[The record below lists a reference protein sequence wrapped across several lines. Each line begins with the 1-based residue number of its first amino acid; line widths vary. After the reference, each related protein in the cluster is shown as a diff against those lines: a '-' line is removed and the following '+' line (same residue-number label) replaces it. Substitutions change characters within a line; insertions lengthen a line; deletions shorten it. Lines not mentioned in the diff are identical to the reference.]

1 MSHDNNFGSD
11 SDYYGRIDLQLQ
23 PPQTNTYYS
32 SAPNQFHFNLPESQL
47 EQIPGP
53 QQSPRF
59 GANYAPSPSVGIPDY
74 IADMSDGNNRRGNY
88 TGGNNFS
95 PRGGGGGVVG
105 RPAMNQTTMA
115 PNYSNYNYGRNPYQ
129 GSPDPYFRG
138 GTVSSNNINNQ
149 PAKSKNKNEWNYYIN
164 QAAAVGKNKPAS
176 VPMCEENAP
185 TQSEASNYTYTNWGP
200 SSASIE
206 QGTVFNGLAQN
217 NFSSVNNSSNN
228 LR

>member
-1 MSHDNNFGSD
+1 M
-11 SDYYGRIDLQLQ
+11 
-23 PPQTNTYYS
+23 
-32 SAPNQFHFNLPESQL
+32 
-47 EQIPGP
+47 EQVPGP

-88 TGGNNFS
+88 PIGNNFS
-95 PRGGGGGVVG
+95 PRGGVVG
-105 RPAMNQTTMA
+105 RPVVNPTTTA
-115 PNYSNYNYGRNPYQ
+115 PTYSNYQYGRNPYQ

-138 GTVSSNNINNQ
+138 TGTSNNINNQ

-176 VPMCEENAP
+176 VPMYEENS
-185 TQSEASNYTYTNWGP
+185 TKSEASNYAYTNWGP
-200 SSASIE
+200 SSASME

-217 NFSSVNNSSNN
+217 NFSSYNNSSNN